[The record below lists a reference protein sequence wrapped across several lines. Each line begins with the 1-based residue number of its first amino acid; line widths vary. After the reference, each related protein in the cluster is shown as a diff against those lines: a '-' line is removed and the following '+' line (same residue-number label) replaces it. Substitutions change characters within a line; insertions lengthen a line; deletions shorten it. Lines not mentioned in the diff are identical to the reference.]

1 MASGDRVSNPGSS
14 RPEIASTTRLT
25 AASAGV
31 PAAASRIALEA
42 NRLRATR
49 NGPRISSSAVIAT
62 HVKPLADASSAAAS
76 SRRVLPMPGLALEGH
91 RGEAAGSLAQL
102 LGDRVE
108 LGAPPDDRAGRP
120 AQLDRERAL
129 GPDEGVERTAV
140 GHPEG
145 RAMLNGLSPRPA
157 CGGV

>member
-1 MASGDRVSNPGSS
+1 M
-14 RPEIASTTRLT
+14 
-25 AASAGV
+25 
-31 PAAASRIALEA
+31 
-42 NRLRATR
+42 
-49 NGPRISSSAVIAT
+49 IAT
-62 HVKPLADASSAAAS
+62 QVNPLADASSAGGQQQAGLADA
-76 SRRVLPMPGLALEGH
+76 RLALEGH

-108 LGAPPDDRAGRP
+108 LGAPPDDRARRP

-145 RAMLNGLSPRPA
+145 RAVLGGRRPRPA
-157 CGGV
+157 CGGL